1 MVEVVL
7 DPGHGGYDVGATG
20 INGIKEKEC
29 TLFICKACEV
39 ILKKR
44 KIDVKLTRRDDMY
57 LSERERN
64 KIAKSLDGKVFI
76 SVHLNSSNNLMDCG
90 TEIFY
95 NKNSVEGF
103 KISRY
108 ILESINRETGISII
122 GIKED
127 IYKEL
132 SGLDNAAALIKICF
146 LSNLKEENLLKD
158 YNFKEKVAKGLADGI
173 LKYLDQENEII
184 SEKSIIDNVI
194 MGDDSM
200 TNIKTNIIDKPW
212 GGKENAKQW
221 AKNRGA
227 TETFIG
233 LADLYWKFSSECGGV
248 NPTLAYAQAALETGY
263 GKFGGAVKEEFK
275 NPCGLKTAIAND
287 DSPDAHAK
295 FKTWED
301 GVLAH
306 LDHLALYAGA
316 VGYPKAKSPD
326 PKHYQYL
333 FGVCKYVEDLG
344 GIWAAGDEYGFKV
357 IKLMESIKET
367 VAIDD
372 FEEEYVEKGNLED
385 VPIIDI
391 EDKVIN
397 LNEIL
402 SKLRDEYI
410 DIFKEIEESN
420 KSIEKYKEEN
430 SILKEEIKNLR
441 ERVIDYKKI
450 IERIYS
456 LVDIK

>member
-20 INGIKEKEC
+20 IDGIKEKEC

-39 ILKKR
+39 ILKKS
-44 KIDVKLTRRDDMY
+44 KINVKLTRRDDMY

-64 KIAKSLDGKVFI
+64 KIAKGLKSKVFI
-76 SVHLNSSNNLMDCG
+76 SVHFNSSNNLMDCG

-95 NKNSVEGF
+95 NQNSVDGY
-103 KISRY
+103 KISEH
-108 ILESINRETGISII
+108 ILDSINRETGISII

-127 IYKEL
+127 VYNEL
-132 SGLDNAAALIKICF
+132 NGLDNAAALIKICF
-146 LSNLKEENLLKD
+146 LSNPREENLLKD
-158 YNFKEKVAKGLADGI
+158 YNFKEKIAKGLANGI
-173 LKYLDQENEII
+173 LKYLEQENEII
-184 SEKSIIDNVI
+184 SEKPINNSIIG
-194 MGDDSM
+194 GDGMIDVKIS
-200 TNIKTNIIDKPW
+200 IIDKPW
-212 GGKENAKQW
+212 GEKEKAKQW

-227 TETFIG
+227 TEIFIG
-233 LADLYWKFSSECGGV
+233 LADLYWSFFEECGGV
-248 NPTLAYAQAALETGY
+248 NPTMAYAQAALETGY
-263 GKFGGAVKEEFK
+263 GNFGGVVKEEFK
-275 NPCGLKTAIAND
+275 NPCGLKTAVGID
-287 DSPDAHAK
+287 DSLDSHAK

-301 GVLAH
+301 GVRAH

-316 VGYPKAKSPD
+316 IGYPKAKSPD

-344 GIWAAGDEYGFKV
+344 GMWAAGDDYGFKV

-367 VAIDD
+367 VITDD
-372 FEEEYVEKGNLED
+372 FEEGDIKNENSD
-385 VPIIDI
+385 DTPIIDI
-391 EDKVIN
+391 ENKVVN

-430 SILKEEIKNLR
+430 SELKEEIKNLK
-441 ERVIDYKKI
+441 ERLIEYKKI
-450 IERIYS
+450 IDRIYS
-456 LVDIK
+456 LADIK